1 MSVDLSSFLSL
12 PLEQSLAA
20 QQQVLAMTLRT
31 MMAPRRRMT
40 RMRTRDCGQTVSS
53 QCAGSSQYSHEA
65 AQERPQSRE
74 DKSEAAESCLIFHV
88 ERNVLKN
95 HEYSSRH

>member
-1 MSVDLSSFLSL
+1 
-12 PLEQSLAA
+12 
-20 QQQVLAMTLRT
+20 
-31 MMAPRRRMT
+31 
-40 RMRTRDCGQTVSS
+40 MRTRDCGQTVSS

-65 AQERPQSRE
+65 AQARPQSRE

-95 HEYSSRH
+95 HEYLSRHYSLFLPHIHRHAR